1 MIFKKVFKMQK
12 WAIGVLLFGFMC
24 GACSKSNEDIP
35 IIPPNENV
43 PEVPDVTLSDTL
55 DVKIGYN
62 ISVTEEEL
70 VPTHTKSRAG
80 SNDIIGVQ
88 IYHLKATDVDWRVSY
103 ACGIFDDLDNIV
115 FKFVKGNRYLIQMN
129 YYPDAKNIVY
139 NYPDGTFGSPFSYLY
154 GLQSYKINEPVYFSG
169 VEGGWTGDWGA
180 VLPNLLD
187 CKYQPTDDRYV
198 QSFKRGMTPYYLG
211 ELEEIKIEDNT
222 QIEMDLQLCMMGVT
236 LNAGNFT
243 SGTLNMV
250 FSNVSNMEW
259 VFKPEENTSVQF
271 QIPYNYLWD
280 KHTYLYDRFDGGDDM
295 RLFYT
300 SSTGEKY
307 LLATKF
313 LQWKAGVNYVFNFDL
328 TERSD
333 GSIGIKVPG
342 NEEFQD
348 EESFFD

>member
-1 MIFKKVFKMQK
+1 MNFEKAFKKKK
-12 WAIGVLLFGFMC
+12 WVIGMLFFCFML
-24 GACSKSNEDIP
+24 GACSQSDEDIP
-35 IIPPNENV
+35 KPPE
-43 PEVPDVTLSDTL
+43 EVPDITVTDTL

-62 ISVTEEEL
+62 ISVTEENL
-70 VPTHTKSRAG
+70 TATRSG
-80 SNDIIGVQ
+80 SNDLIGVQ
-88 IYHLKATDVDWRVSY
+88 IYHLMAQNMDWRVSY
-103 ACGIFDDLDNIV
+103 ACGIFDDLDKIV
-115 FKFVKGNRYLIQMN
+115 FKMVKGNRYLIQMN
-129 YYPDAKNIVY
+129 YYPNAKNIVY

-154 GLQSYKINEPVYFSG
+154 GLQSYKVNEPVYYSG
-169 VEGGWTGDWGA
+169 VEGGWSGDIGS

-211 ELEEIKIEDNT
+211 ELEEIKIEDDT
-222 QIEMDLQLCMMGVT
+222 QIVMDLQFCMMGVT

-250 FSNVSNMEW
+250 FTSASEMEW
-259 VFKPEENTSVQF
+259 TFKPGDNTSMQF

-280 KHTYLYDRFDGGDDM
+280 SHTYLYDRFDGGDNM

-300 SSTGEKY
+300 SSLGEKY

-313 LQWKAGVNYVFNFDL
+313 LRWKAGVNYVFNFDL

-333 GSIGIKVPG
+333 GSIGIKVPE
-342 NEEFQD
+342 NDEFQD